1 MKKISILAVDDRP
14 ENLLALENLLES
26 PELEIV
32 KAGSGDEA
40 LSKTIDHEF
49 ALILLDV
56 QMPGMDGYETAELL
70 RSVKKT
76 SKIPIIFVTAANK
89 EDHHVFKGYE
99 SGAVDY
105 LLKPLEPVILTSKVK
120 IFIELYKQR
129 ILLEEKKRE
138 LDAKVIELEAL
149 KFELEE
155 EVKDRKKAEE
165 KQKRTANFI
174 SALLDAVPTPIF
186 YKDKEGLYQGC
197 NNAFSSFMGV
207 TPDDIRGKR
216 MDELWPGDQA
226 AVYHQK
232 DLELMQNQRH
242 QIYEFKVTDKKG
254 ETKPVIFAKDVFRD
268 EKGKVA
274 GIIGAFSDISELK
287 QTQEEIRSLR
297 NYLSNII
304 DSMPSILIGV
314 DNKTRITH
322 WNLRARKITRISQE
336 VAKGQSLE
344 KIFPQLENG
353 TKYVQKAIESQQV
366 YRHSRSTRQ
375 EKDRIVYEDIT
386 IYPLVTNGVGGAV
399 IRIDDVTERVQMEEM
414 MTETEKMLSVGGLA
428 AGIAHE
434 INNPLAGMMQS
445 AYVMKSRLENT
456 NMPANLQVAEK
467 LGIKMEDIYAFMD
480 KRDIFRMIDAIND
493 SGSRA
498 AEIVNTMLSFARKSN
513 AGDMSSHYPNKL
525 MDEILELAATDYD
538 LKKKYDFKSIEII
551 KQYDEKL
558 PMLLCEGAR
567 IQQVLLNIL
576 RNGAQAMHT
585 AKTKFPRFIIRI
597 YKAEESEMVCMEI
610 EDNGPGM
617 DEDTRSKIFDPFFTT
632 KPVGIGTGLGLSV
645 SYFIITKNHK
655 GKIDVISE
663 PGNGATFIIRL
674 PIERDST

>member
-120 IFIELYKQR
+120 IFIELHRQR
-129 ILLEEKKRE
+129 ILLEEKTRD
-138 LDAKVIELEAL
+138 LDAKVVELEAL

-155 EVKDRKKAEE
+155 KVKERKKAEK
-165 KQKRTANFI
+165 KQKRTTNFI
-174 SALLDAVPTPIF
+174 RALLDAVPTPVF
-186 YKDKEGLYQGC
+186 YKDKEGRYQGC
-197 NNAFSSFMGV
+197 NNAFSTFMGL

-216 MDELWPGDQA
+216 VDELWPGDQA

-232 DLELMQNQRH
+232 DLELMQNSRH
-242 QIYEFKVTDKKG
+242 QIYEFKVTDKNG
-254 ETKPVIFAKDVFRD
+254 EAKPVIFAKDVFRD
-268 EKGKVA
+268 EKGTVA

-366 YRHSRSTRQ
+366 YHHSRSTRQ
-375 EKDRIVYEDIT
+375 EKDRIVHEDIT
-386 IYPLVTNGVGGAV
+386 IYPLVTDGVGGAV
-399 IRIDDVTERVQMEEM
+399 IRIDDVTERVKMEEM

-445 AYVMKSRLENT
+445 AYVMKSRLESK

-467 LGIKMEDIYAFMD
+467 LGIKMEDIWAFMD

-513 AGDMSSHYPNKL
+513 AGDMSSHYPNTL
-525 MDEILELAATDYD
+525 MDEILELAAADYD

-617 DEDTRSKIFDPFFTT
+617 DEETRSKVFDPFFTT

>member
-14 ENLLALENLLES
+14 ENLLALETLLES

-56 QMPGMDGYETAELL
+56 QMPDMDGYETAELL

-76 SKIPIIFVTAANK
+76 STIPIIFVTAANK
-89 EDHHVFKGYE
+89 EDYHVFKGYE

-105 LLKPLEPVILTSKVK
+105 LFKPLEPVILTSKVR

-129 ILLEEKKRE
+129 TLLEEKTRE

-149 KFELEE
+149 KLELEE
-155 EVKDRKKAEE
+155 EVKERKKAEE
-165 KQKRTANFI
+165 RQKRTTNFL
-174 SALLDAVPTPIF
+174 SALLDAVPTPMF
-186 YKDKEGLYQGC
+186 YKDKEGRYQGC
-197 NNAFSSFMGV
+197 NKAFSNFMGV

-216 MDELWPGDQA
+216 VDELWSGDQA

-232 DLELMQNQRH
+232 DFELMQNPRH
-242 QIYEFKVTDKKG
+242 QVYEFKVTDKKG
-254 ETKPVIFAKDVFRD
+254 EAKSVIFAKDVFRD
-268 EKGKVA
+268 EKGRVA

-322 WNLRARKITRISQE
+322 WNLRARKITCISQE

-353 TKYVQKAIESQQV
+353 TEYVQKAIESQQV
-366 YRHSRSTRQ
+366 YHHSRSTRQ
-375 EKDRIVYEDIT
+375 NKDRIVYEDIT
-386 IYPLVTNGVGGAV
+386 IYPLVTNGVDGAV
-399 IRIDDVTERVQMEEM
+399 IRIDDATERVQMEEM
-414 MTETEKMLSVGGLA
+414 MAETEKMLSVGGLA

-445 AYVMKSRLENT
+445 AIVMKSRLEST
-456 NMPANLQVAEK
+456 NMPANLQVAEE
-467 LGIKMEDIYAFMD
+467 LGIKMADIRAFMD

-493 SGSRA
+493 AGLRA
-498 AEIVNTMLSFARKSN
+498 AEIVNTMLSFARKSD
-513 AGDMSSHYPNKL
+513 AGDISFHYPNKL

-558 PMLLCEGAR
+558 PMLPCEGAR

-597 YKAEESEMVCMEI
+597 YKADESDMVCMEI

-617 DEDTRSKIFDPFFTT
+617 DEETRSKVFDPFFTT

-645 SYFIITKNHK
+645 SYFIITRNHK
-655 GKIDVISE
+655 GKMDVISE
-663 PGNGATFIIRL
+663 PGNGATFIIKL
-674 PIERDST
+674 PIEGG

>member
-14 ENLLALENLLES
+14 ENLLALETLLES

-56 QMPGMDGYETAELL
+56 QMPDMDGYETAELL

-76 SKIPIIFVTAANK
+76 STIPIIFVTAANK
-89 EDHHVFKGYE
+89 EDYHVFKGYE

-105 LLKPLEPVILTSKVK
+105 LFKPLEPVILTSKVR

-129 ILLEEKKRE
+129 ILLEEKTRE

-149 KFELEE
+149 KLELEE
-155 EVKDRKKAEE
+155 EVKERKKAEE
-165 KQKRTANFI
+165 KQKRTTNFL
-174 SALLDAVPTPIF
+174 SALLDAVPTPMF
-186 YKDKEGLYQGC
+186 YKDKEGRYQGC
-197 NNAFSSFMGV
+197 NKAFSNFMGV

-216 MDELWPGDQA
+216 VDELWSGDQA

-232 DLELMQNQRH
+232 DFELMQNPRH
-242 QIYEFKVTDKKG
+242 QVYEFKVTDKKG
-254 ETKPVIFAKDVFRD
+254 EAKSVIFAKDVFRD
-268 EKGKVA
+268 EKGRVA

-322 WNLRARKITRISQE
+322 WNLRARKITCISQE

-353 TKYVQKAIESQQV
+353 TEYVQKAIESQQV
-366 YRHSRSTRQ
+366 YHHSRSTRQ
-375 EKDRIVYEDIT
+375 NKDRIVYEDIT
-386 IYPLVTNGVGGAV
+386 IYPLVTNGVDGAV
-399 IRIDDVTERVQMEEM
+399 IRIDDATERVQMEEM
-414 MTETEKMLSVGGLA
+414 MAETEKMLSVGGLA

-445 AYVMKSRLENT
+445 AIVMKSRLEST
-456 NMPANLQVAEK
+456 NMPANLQVAEE
-467 LGIKMEDIYAFMD
+467 LGIKMEDIRAFMD

-493 SGSRA
+493 AGLRA
-498 AEIVNTMLSFARKSN
+498 AEIVNTMLSFARKSD
-513 AGDMSSHYPNKL
+513 AGDISFHYPNKL

-558 PMLLCEGAR
+558 PMLPCEGAR

-597 YKAEESEMVCMEI
+597 YKADESDMVCMEI

-617 DEDTRSKIFDPFFTT
+617 DEETRSKVFDPFFTT

-645 SYFIITKNHK
+645 SYFIITRNHK
-655 GKIDVISE
+655 GKMDVISE
-663 PGNGATFIIRL
+663 PGNGATFIIKL
-674 PIERDST
+674 PIEGG

>member
-120 IFIELYKQR
+120 IFIELHRQR
-129 ILLEEKKRE
+129 ILLEEKTRD
-138 LDAKVIELEAL
+138 LDAKVVELEAL

-155 EVKDRKKAEE
+155 EVKERKKAEE
-165 KQKRTANFI
+165 KQKRTTNFI
-174 SALLDAVPTPIF
+174 RALLDAVPTPVF
-186 YKDKEGLYQGC
+186 YKDKEGRYQGC
-197 NNAFSSFMGV
+197 NNAFSTFMGL

-216 MDELWPGDQA
+216 VDELWPGDQA

-232 DLELMQNQRH
+232 DLELMQNSRH
-242 QIYEFKVTDKKG
+242 QIYEFKVTDKNG
-254 ETKPVIFAKDVFRD
+254 EAKPVIFAKDVFRD
-268 EKGKVA
+268 EKGTVA

-287 QTQEEIRSLR
+287 QTQEEIRRLR

-314 DNKTRITH
+314 DNETRITH
-322 WNLRARKITRISQE
+322 WNLRARKITRISEE

-344 KIFPQLENG
+344 KIFPQLENW
-353 TKYVQKAIESQQV
+353 TEYVQKAIESQQV
-366 YRHSRSTRQ
+366 YHHSRSTRQ
-375 EKDRIVYEDIT
+375 EKDRVVYEDIT
-386 IYPLVTNGVGGAV
+386 IYPLVTDGVGGAV
-399 IRIDDVTERVQMEEM
+399 IRIDDVTERVKMEEM

-445 AYVMKSRLENT
+445 AYVMKSRLESK

-467 LGIKMEDIYAFMD
+467 LGIKMEDIWAFMD

-513 AGDMSSHYPNKL
+513 AGDMSSHYPNTL
-525 MDEILELAATDYD
+525 MDEILELAAADYD

-597 YKAEESEMVCMEI
+597 YKVEESEMICMEI

-617 DEDTRSKIFDPFFTT
+617 DEETRSKVFDPFFTT

>member
-1 MKKISILAVDDRP
+1 MKKIHILAVDDRP
-14 ENLLALENLLES
+14 ENLLALETLLES

-56 QMPGMDGYETAELL
+56 QMPDMDGYETAELL

-76 SKIPIIFVTAANK
+76 STIPIIFVTAANK

-120 IFIELYKQR
+120 IFIELHKQK
-129 ILLEEKKRE
+129 ILFEEKTRE

-149 KFELEE
+149 KLELEE
-155 EVKDRKKAEE
+155 EVKERKKAEE
-165 KQKRTANFI
+165 KQKRTTNFV
-174 SALLDAVPTPIF
+174 SALLDAVPTPVF
-186 YKDKEGLYQGC
+186 YKDKEGRYQGC
-197 NNAFSSFMGV
+197 NKAFSTFMGV

-216 MDELWPGDQA
+216 VDELWPGDQA
-226 AVYHQK
+226 VVYHQK
-232 DLELMQNQRH
+232 DLELMRNSRH
-242 QIYEFKVTDKKG
+242 QVYEFKVTDKQG
-254 ETKPVIFAKDVFRD
+254 EAKPVIFAKDVFRD

-304 DSMPSILIGV
+304 DSMPSMLIGV

-322 WNLRARKITRISQE
+322 WNLRARNVTRISQE

-353 TKYVQKAIESQQV
+353 IEFVQKAIESQQV
-366 YRHSRSTRQ
+366 YHHSRSTRQ
-375 EKDRIVYEDIT
+375 EKDRVVYEDIT
-386 IYPLVTNGVGGAV
+386 IYPLVTNGIGGAV
-399 IRIDDVTERVQMEEM
+399 IRIDDVTDRVQMEEM
-414 MTETEKMLSVGGLA
+414 MAETEKMLSVGGLA

-445 AYVMKSRLENT
+445 AYVMKSRLEST
-456 NMPANLQVAEK
+456 NMPANLQVAEE
-467 LGIKMEDIYAFMD
+467 LGIKMADIRDFME

-513 AGDMSSHYPNKL
+513 TNDMSSHYPNTL
-525 MDEILELAATDYD
+525 MDEILDLAATDYD
-538 LKKKYDFKSIEII
+538 LKTKYDFKSIEII

-558 PMLLCEGAR
+558 PMLTCEGAR
-567 IQQVLLNIL
+567 VQQVLLNIL

-597 YKAEESEMVCMEI
+597 YKEDASDMVCMEI
-610 EDNGPGM
+610 ADNGPGM
-617 DEDTRSKIFDPFFTT
+617 DEETCAKVFDPFFTT

-655 GKIDVISE
+655 GKMDVISE
-663 PGNGATFIIRL
+663 PGNGATFIIKL
-674 PIERDST
+674 PIQSY

>member
-26 PELEIV
+26 PELEII
-32 KAGSGDEA
+32 KAGSGGEA

-129 ILLEEKKRE
+129 ILLEEK
-138 LDAKVIELEAL
+138 
-149 KFELEE
+149 
-155 EVKDRKKAEE
+155 
-165 KQKRTANFI
+165 T
-174 SALLDAVPTPIF
+174 
-186 YKDKEGLYQGC
+186 
-197 NNAFSSFMGV
+197 
-207 TPDDIRGKR
+207 
-216 MDELWPGDQA
+216 
-226 AVYHQK
+226 
-232 DLELMQNQRH
+232 
-242 QIYEFKVTDKKG
+242 
-254 ETKPVIFAKDVFRD
+254 
-268 EKGKVA
+268 
-274 GIIGAFSDISELK
+274 
-287 QTQEEIRSLR
+287 EEIRSLR

-322 WNLRARKITRISQE
+322 WNLRARNITRISQE

-366 YRHSRSTRQ
+366 YHHSRSTRQ
-375 EKDRIVYEDIT
+375 EKGRIVYEDIT

-399 IRIDDVTERVQMEEM
+399 IRIDDVTQRVQMEEM

-434 INNPLAGMMQS
+434 INNPLAGMIQS
-445 AYVMKSRLENT
+445 AYVMKSRLEST

-467 LGIKMEDIYAFMD
+467 LGIKMEDIRTFMD

-513 AGDMSSHYPNKL
+513 AGDMSSHYPNTL

-551 KQYDEKL
+551 KEYDEKL
-558 PMLLCEGAR
+558 PMLPCEGAR

-576 RNGAQAMHT
+576 RNGAQAMHI

-617 DEDTRSKIFDPFFTT
+617 DEDTRSKVFDPFFTT

-663 PGNGATFIIRL
+663 PGNGTTFIIRL
-674 PIERDST
+674 PIEKDKT

>member
-14 ENLLALENLLES
+14 ENLLALETLLES

-56 QMPGMDGYETAELL
+56 QMPDMDGYETAELL

-76 SKIPIIFVTAANK
+76 STIPIIFVTAVNK
-89 EDHHVFKGYE
+89 EDYHVFKGYE

-105 LLKPLEPVILTSKVK
+105 LFKPLEPVILTSKVR

-129 ILLEEKKRE
+129 ILLEEKTRE

-149 KFELEE
+149 KLELEE
-155 EVKDRKKAEE
+155 EVKERKKAEE
-165 KQKRTANFI
+165 KQKRTTNFL
-174 SALLDAVPTPIF
+174 SALLDAVPTPMF
-186 YKDKEGLYQGC
+186 YKDKEGRYQGC
-197 NNAFSSFMGV
+197 NKAFSNFMGV

-216 MDELWPGDQA
+216 VHELWSGDQA

-232 DLELMQNQRH
+232 DFELMQNPRH
-242 QIYEFKVTDKKG
+242 QVYEFNVTDKKG
-254 ETKPVIFAKDVFRD
+254 EAKSVIFAKDVFRD
-268 EKGKVA
+268 EKGRVA

-304 DSMPSILIGV
+304 DSMPSMLIGV

-336 VAKGQSLE
+336 VAQGQSLE

-353 TKYVQKAIESQQV
+353 TEYVQKAIESQQV
-366 YRHSRSTRQ
+366 YHHSRSTRQ
-375 EKDRIVYEDIT
+375 NKDRIVYEDIT
-386 IYPLVTNGVGGAV
+386 IYPLVTNGVDGAV
-399 IRIDDVTERVQMEEM
+399 IRIDDATERVQMEEM
-414 MTETEKMLSVGGLA
+414 MAETEKMLSVGGLA

-445 AYVMKSRLENT
+445 AIVMKSRLEST
-456 NMPANLQVAEK
+456 NMPANLKVAEE
-467 LGIKMEDIYAFMD
+467 LGIKMENIRAFMD

-493 SGSRA
+493 AGSRA

-513 AGDMSSHYPNKL
+513 VGDISFHYPNKL

-558 PMLLCEGAR
+558 PMLPCEGAR

-597 YKAEESEMVCMEI
+597 YKADESDMVCMEI

-617 DEDTRSKIFDPFFTT
+617 DEETRSKVFDPFFTT

-645 SYFIITKNHK
+645 SYFIITRNHK
-655 GKIDVISE
+655 GKMDVISE
-663 PGNGATFIIRL
+663 LDNGAIFIIKL
-674 PIERDST
+674 PIEGG

>member
-14 ENLLALENLLES
+14 ENLLALETLLES

-56 QMPGMDGYETAELL
+56 QMPDMDGYETAELL

-76 SKIPIIFVTAANK
+76 STIPIIFVTAANK
-89 EDHHVFKGYE
+89 EDYHVFKGYE

-105 LLKPLEPVILTSKVK
+105 LFKPLEPVILTSKVR

-129 ILLEEKKRE
+129 TLLEEKTRE

-149 KFELEE
+149 KLELEE
-155 EVKDRKKAEE
+155 EVKERKKAEE
-165 KQKRTANFI
+165 RQKRTTNFL
-174 SALLDAVPTPIF
+174 SALLDAVPTPMF
-186 YKDKEGLYQGC
+186 YKDKEGRYQGC
-197 NNAFSSFMGV
+197 NKAFSNFMGV

-216 MDELWPGDQA
+216 VDELWSGDQA

-232 DLELMQNQRH
+232 DFELMQNPRH
-242 QIYEFKVTDKKG
+242 QVYEFKVTDKKG
-254 ETKPVIFAKDVFRD
+254 EAKSVIFAKDVFRD
-268 EKGKVA
+268 EKGRVA

-322 WNLRARKITRISQE
+322 WNLRARKITCISQE

-353 TKYVQKAIESQQV
+353 TEYVQKAIESQQV
-366 YRHSRSTRQ
+366 YHHSRSTRQ
-375 EKDRIVYEDIT
+375 NKDRIVYEDIT

-399 IRIDDVTERVQMEEM
+399 IRIDDATERVQMEEM
-414 MTETEKMLSVGGLA
+414 MAETEKMLSVGGLA

-445 AYVMKSRLENT
+445 AIVMKSRLEST
-456 NMPANLQVAEK
+456 NMPANLQVAEE
-467 LGIKMEDIYAFMD
+467 LGIKMEDIRAFMD

-493 SGSRA
+493 AGLRA
-498 AEIVNTMLSFARKSN
+498 AEIVNTMLSFARKSD
-513 AGDMSSHYPNKL
+513 AGDISFHYPNKL

-558 PMLLCEGAR
+558 PMLPCEGAR

-597 YKAEESEMVCMEI
+597 YKADESDMVCMEI

-617 DEDTRSKIFDPFFTT
+617 DEETRSKVFDPFFTT

-645 SYFIITKNHK
+645 SYFIITRNHK
-655 GKIDVISE
+655 GKMDVISE
-663 PGNGATFIIRL
+663 PGNGATFIIKL
-674 PIERDST
+674 PIEGG

>member
-14 ENLLALENLLES
+14 ENLLALETLLES

-56 QMPGMDGYETAELL
+56 QMPDMDGYETAELL

-76 SKIPIIFVTAANK
+76 STIPIIFVTAANK
-89 EDHHVFKGYE
+89 EDYHVFKGYE

-105 LLKPLEPVILTSKVK
+105 LFKPLEPVILTSKVR

-129 ILLEEKKRE
+129 ILLEEKTRE

-149 KFELEE
+149 KLELEE
-155 EVKDRKKAEE
+155 EVKERKKAEE
-165 KQKRTANFI
+165 KQKRTTNFL
-174 SALLDAVPTPIF
+174 SALLDAVPTPMF
-186 YKDKEGLYQGC
+186 YKDKEGRYQGC
-197 NNAFSSFMGV
+197 NKAFSNFMGV

-216 MDELWPGDQA
+216 VDELWSGDQA

-232 DLELMQNQRH
+232 DFELMQNPRH
-242 QIYEFKVTDKKG
+242 QVYEFKVTDKKG
-254 ETKPVIFAKDVFRD
+254 EAKSVIFAKDVFRD
-268 EKGKVA
+268 EKGRVA

-322 WNLRARKITRISQE
+322 WNLRARKITCISQE

-353 TKYVQKAIESQQV
+353 TEYVQKAIESQQV
-366 YRHSRSTRQ
+366 YHHSRSTRQ
-375 EKDRIVYEDIT
+375 NKDRIVYEDIT
-386 IYPLVTNGVGGAV
+386 IYPLVTNGVDGAV
-399 IRIDDVTERVQMEEM
+399 IRIDDATERVQMEEM

-445 AYVMKSRLENT
+445 AIVMKSRLEST
-456 NMPANLQVAEK
+456 NMPANLQVAEE
-467 LGIKMEDIYAFMD
+467 LGIKMEDIRAFMD

-493 SGSRA
+493 AGLRA
-498 AEIVNTMLSFARKSN
+498 AEIVNTMLSFARKSDAN
-513 AGDMSSHYPNKL
+513 DMSFNYPNKL

-551 KQYDEKL
+551 KEYDEKL
-558 PMLLCEGAR
+558 PMLPCEGAR
-567 IQQVLLNIL
+567 VQQVLLNIL

-597 YKAEESEMVCMEI
+597 YKADESDMVCMEI

-617 DEDTRSKIFDPFFTT
+617 DEETRSKVFDPFFTT

-645 SYFIITKNHK
+645 SYFIITRNHK
-655 GKIDVISE
+655 GKMDVISE
-663 PGNGATFIIRL
+663 PGNGATFIIKL
-674 PIERDST
+674 PIDGG